1 MPDVLKECH
10 DIIAEQQID
19 IERLTIENK
28 LLLSASEE
36 HRKLNGKLRMEL
48 DEISNKDKVKDEDV
62 LYIEK
67 EFNDLLLGDGY
78 ASLFDYL
85 RLKEFIRSIMNE
97 TN

>member
-36 HRKLNGKLRMEL
+36 HRELNGKLRMEL
-48 DEISNKDKVKDEDV
+48 NVVWAKYTALNKLVGGE
-62 LYIEK
+62 
-67 EFNDLLLGDGY
+67 
-78 ASLFDYL
+78 
-85 RLKEFIRSIMNE
+85 
-97 TN
+97 